1 MAIIRPNLVLI
12 LDIDEKFATKATKD
26 EIKRN
31 YTHIGSPIIRSHEH
45 EEEPQ
50 NNATLMVDF
59 GVRDYLHSDVENADQ
74 LWDDVVEQWIGNM
87 LHKVGNNMKVFND
100 RQRKIRMPELI
111 FDRMDIVLGD
121 DELTIGLHTDPLS
134 FIEKHLKTQV
144 STVRKLYNDGTFKDV
159 VRVNI
164 PSTASYDEQRDA
176 AWETWS
182 AEHPEPE
189 EPEEPEEPIEE
200 PVNNHGVVPDYDDE
214 AYEAWLEADK
224 EAKSYEN
231 TAVPPT
237 DSDALPRPERPEEP
251 EEPEQFDFDV
261 DYTLWQVFYADGTNR
276 IYDSSTGAFA

>member
-1 MAIIRPNLVLI
+1 MAIIRPNMILI
-12 LDIDEKFATKATKD
+12 LDIDEQFATKETKD

-45 EEEPQ
+45 EDEPQ
-50 NNATLMVDF
+50 NNATIIVDF
-59 GVRDYLHSDVENADQ
+59 GTRDYLHSDVENADQ
-74 LWDDVVEQWIGNM
+74 LWDEVVEHWIGNM

-100 RQRKIRMPELI
+100 RQRKIKLPELI
-111 FDRMDIVLGD
+111 FSRMDIVLGD
-121 DELTIGLHTDPLS
+121 EELTIGLHTDPLS
-134 FIEKHLKTQV
+134 FIEERLNTQV
-144 STVRKLYNDGTFKDV
+144 GTVRKLYNDGTFKDA

-164 PSTASYDEQRDA
+164 PSTASYAEQRDA

-182 AEHPEPE
+182 AEHPQE
-189 EPEEPEEPIEE
+189 EQPVEE
-200 PVNNHGVVPDYDDE
+200 PVAEEKHNLGVIPDYDDE

-224 EAKSYEN
+224 AAKSYEN

-261 DYTLWQVFYADGTNR
+261 DYTMWQVFFKNGQER
-276 IYDSSTGAFA
+276 IYDSSTGSFV